1 MINKK
6 FILLKKKYLILFLS
20 LFSFTIAMAQLRNDT
35 VSAVF
40 KGDSVGQKKNLH
52 LQSDTLIST
61 NKTILTE
68 KTLIAPIKD
77 SVYVCFKP
85 NPERVLWLGAI
96 IPGFGQIAN
105 KKYWKLPFVYGG
117 FMGFAYAITWNNRQ
131 YQTYKNAY
139 RDSDDGDPT
148 TNSHIDILPKGYTIE
163 TFPGGLSTYKARL
176 KTQQDQFRQYRDL
189 SIILSVVYYGLVLL
203 DAYVDA
209 ELYDFDISPNLVMNI
224 TPTQIPLEIA
234 NNKSSSFGL
243 QCSIKF

>member
-1 MINKK
+1 M
-6 FILLKKKYLILFLS
+6 FILLKKKHFILFLS
-20 LFSFTIAMAQLRNDT
+20 LLCSFFAVAQFKNDTIFVPKNQQQKSLYLRTDTLIDANKATQKEEVVT
-35 VSAVF
+35 VSA
-40 KGDSVGQKKNLH
+40 
-52 LQSDTLIST
+52 
-61 NKTILTE
+61 
-68 KTLIAPIKD
+68 KD
-77 SVYVCFKP
+77 STDRTFKP

-139 RDSDDGDPT
+139 RDIIDNDPT

-163 TFPGGLSTYKARL
+163 TFPGGIQTYTARL
-176 KTQQDQFRQYRDL
+176 NTQQDRFRQYRDL

-209 ELYDFDISPNLVMNI
+209 ELYDFDISPNLVLNI
-224 TPTQIPLEIA
+224 TPTQIPLNIVD
-234 NNKSSSFGL
+234 KKTSSFGL
-243 QCSIKF
+243 QCSINF